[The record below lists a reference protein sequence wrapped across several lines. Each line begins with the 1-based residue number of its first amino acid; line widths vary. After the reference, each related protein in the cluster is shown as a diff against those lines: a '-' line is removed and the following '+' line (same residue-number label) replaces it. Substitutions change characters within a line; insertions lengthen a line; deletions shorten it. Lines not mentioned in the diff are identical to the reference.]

1 MNPHEKS
8 KLNSRQKEKDESA
21 QRQDASQATQSAT
34 VEFNGPEDM
43 LRYDAAQTEVPER
56 LTERLRESIRKEPPP
71 ARPWWR
77 KLFGNP

>member
-8 KLNSRQKEKDESA
+8 KLNSRQKDQLARK
-21 QRQDASQATQSAT
+21 QDASQTQSAT
-34 VEFNGPEDM
+34 AEFNGPEDM

-56 LTERLRESIRKEPPP
+56 LTERLRESIGKEPPP

-77 KLFGNP
+77 KFFGNP